1 MNTED
6 YILKFEAVKT
16 SFRQTREGY
25 HLTLVLHPNDV
36 PNELYTSWVGTRYQ
50 CVLVELNDQD
60 KPVEREGVEEGRRAV
75 AVAAQL
81 CRSTGF
87 QHYIADMNG
96 EDFHMTKHDAKSGK
110 SYTLGDEEA
119 AAVRL
124 RSLCGVESRADI
136 AGNSLAT
143 EKLLKLKEA
152 YLTSDYA

>member
-60 KPVEREGVEEGRRAV
+60 MPVEREGVEEGRRAV

-81 CRSTGF
+81 CRSAGF
-87 QHYIADMNG
+87 QHY
-96 EDFHMTKHDAKSGK
+96 
-110 SYTLGDEEA
+110 L
-119 AAVRL
+119 
-124 RSLCGVESRADI
+124 SLI
-136 AGNSLAT
+136 HI
-143 EKLLKLKEA
+143 
-152 YLTSDYA
+152 